1 MVGRTSQA
9 GLSTRKAAAGCN
21 PFSLHQTSLEIND
34 SSLKSLFAPETGE
47 NPAGRVAKLTL
58 ESMTAATSP
67 KWEPRNSK
75 VVCLTKEKTGITECF
90 L

>member
-34 SSLKSLFAPETGE
+34 FSLKSIFAPETGE
-47 NPAGRVAKLTL
+47 NPAGRAAILTL
-58 ESMTAATSP
+58 ESMTTTTSH
-67 KWEPRNSK
+67 K
-75 VVCLTKEKTGITECF
+75 
-90 L
+90 